1 MLNMNDIEIKNDR
14 RRNYLLSIRNLPSIP
29 TITKNVLDLLDDPMT
44 STSDISSLI
53 NKDQALVAR
62 VLTVA
67 NSPLYGLP
75 RKVPSIEFAIL
86 ILGYNQVRQIV
97 LALSMFDTF
106 KNDDSEYWNR
116 REFWEHSFMTA
127 MAAKAIADD
136 LGYAKTSEAFTAGLL
151 HDLGIVVTQKY
162 FNKDFIKICDSVTQ
176 KDVSFQFAEQ
186 HVMGLTHQEIGK
198 ILCDR
203 WHLPQNLGQAIFFHH
218 NPSKNEDNV
227 LLSAIVHLA
236 DYTTNTLGCGAF
248 RWDEQLELDEDI
260 IEILGLGSR
269 EYIDNFIQSYKEHLE
284 EQLESL
290 PF

>member
-1 MLNMNDIEIKNDR
+1 MSELETKDNR

-29 TITKNVLDLLDDPMT
+29 TITKRVLDLLDDPMT
-44 STSDISSLI
+44 STNDISNLI

-86 ILGYNQVRQIV
+86 ILGFNQVRQIV

-106 KNDDSEYWNR
+106 KNEDSEYWNR

-162 FNKDFIKICDSVTQ
+162 FNKDFVKICDSVLNKSVTYE
-176 KDVSFQFAEQ
+176 FAEQ
-186 HVMGLTHQEIGK
+186 HIMNLTHQEIGK

-203 WHLPQNLGQAIFFHH
+203 WHLPTNLGQAIFFHH
-218 NPSKNEDNV
+218 NPSENEDN
-227 LLSAIVHLA
+227 LMLSAIIHLA
-236 DYTTNTLGCGAF
+236 DYTTNTLDCGAF
-248 RWDEQLELDEDI
+248 RWDANLELDEKI
-260 IEILGLGSR
+260 IEVLELGSR
-269 EYIDNFIQSYKEHLE
+269 EYVDNFVESYKEHLE